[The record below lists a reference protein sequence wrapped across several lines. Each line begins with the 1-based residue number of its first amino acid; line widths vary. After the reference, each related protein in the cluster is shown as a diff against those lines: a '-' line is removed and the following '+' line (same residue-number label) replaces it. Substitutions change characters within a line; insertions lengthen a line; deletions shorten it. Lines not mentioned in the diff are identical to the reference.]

1 MIGMGLGLGLGF
13 GNNVAHAPQPATN
26 THPEFLLQTEILHVG
41 NKTSEGHLV
50 RAVAIPWFEIV
61 DYIDRNPEFLFQF
74 AQNPRK
80 FEEFIAASYEK
91 AGFDEVIL
99 TPQRGDGGRDVIAT
113 KRGWGSVRFLE
124 QTKAYSP
131 GHLVTHDDV
140 RAMLGTLTTDQAAS
154 KALIT
159 TTSAFQPGIVKSGS
173 EFERF
178 IPHRLELKDG
188 IQTREWVRQI
198 AAANKM
204 PNVAAPHSELEVRR

>member
-1 MIGMGLGLGLGF
+1 MIGLGLGLGL
-13 GNNVAHAPQPATN
+13 GLNSPAVHVPPPGTN
-26 THPEFLLQTEILHVG
+26 THPEFLLQTEILFLG
-41 NKTSEGHLV
+41 DKTSEGHLI
-50 RAVAIPWFEIV
+50 RASALPWFEIV

-80 FEEFIAASYEK
+80 FEEFIAASYER

-113 KRGWGSVRFLE
+113 KKGWGSVRFLE

-140 RAMLGTLTTDQAAS
+140 RAMLGTLATDQRAS

-159 TTSAFQPGIVKSGS
+159 TTSAFQPGILKGGS

-188 IQTREWVRQI
+188 AQTREWVRQI
-198 AAANKM
+198 AA
-204 PNVAAPHSELEVRR
+204 SRTTE